1 MRDATISRNVA
12 ASVIRDKIGG
22 LRNAG
27 FVGSIHAEI
36 IESCARAVEQVPP
49 CELLSPM
56 NLEGMKLHINPEEKG
71 KDPRAEGWNAAIDY
85 IRSHSAIIIPAE
97 KLNAD
102 KEVVLRSDVLDE
114 FEWLLKVSGPN
125 AEICVEEVVRRI
137 KAREAVDVEYITH
150 AHWKY
155 SEIMYDPVYICSN
168 CGLEIE
174 ARIFSQIPTVGCPKC
189 RALMDEKA
197 VKKK

>member
-1 MRDATISRNVA
+1 MRDATISRNA
-12 ASVIRDKIGG
+12 AALVIRDKIGG

-56 NLEGMKLHINPEEKG
+56 NLEGMKLHIEPGEK
-71 KDPRAEGWNAAIDY
+71 DRRAEGWNAAIDY

-155 SEIMYDPVYICSN
+155 SEIMYDPVHICSN
-168 CGLEIE
+168 CGLEID
-174 ARIFSQIPTVGCPKC
+174 AKVFGQIPHNGCPKC
-189 RALMDEKA
+189 RALMDEKK
-197 VKKK
+197 VKE

>member
-1 MRDATISRNVA
+1 MKDAAISRNA
-12 ASVIRDKIGG
+12 AAQIIRDKIGG

-49 CELLSPM
+49 CELLAPM
-56 NLEGMKLHINPEEKG
+56 NLEGMKLHIEKG
-71 KDPRAEGWNAAIDY
+71 EKRDRRAEGWNEAIDY
-85 IRSHSAIIIPAE
+85 IMSHSAVIVPTE
-97 KLNAD
+97 QLNAD
-102 KEVVLRSDVLDE
+102 KELIHRKELVEE
-114 FEWLLKVSGPN
+114 FEWMLKVSGPDADISV
-125 AEICVEEVVRRI
+125 AEVIQRI
-137 KAREAVDVEYITH
+137 KAKEAAHVEDVTH

-155 SEIMYDPVYICSN
+155 SEFMYDPVYICSN
-168 CGLEIE
+168 CGLEID
-174 ARIFSQIPTVGCPKC
+174 AKVFAKIPTKGCPKC

>member
-1 MRDATISRNVA
+1 MRDATISRNAA
-12 ASVIRDKIGG
+12 ASVIRNKIGG

-49 CELLSPM
+49 CGLLSPM
-56 NLEGMKLHINPEEKG
+56 DLDGMKLHIEEGEKR
-71 KDPRAEGWNAAIDY
+71 DLRAEGWNEAIEY
-85 IRSHSAIIIPAE
+85 IKNHAKFFIPVE
-97 KLNAD
+97 KLNED
-102 KEVVLRSDVLDE
+102 EMLIFRSELIDE
-114 FEWLLKVSGPN
+114 FEWMIQVGGSNSDIG
-125 AEICVEEVVRRI
+125 VEEVVRRI
-137 KAREAVDVEYITH
+137 KEHKAVNVDTVTH

-174 ARIFSQIPTVGCPKC
+174 AKIFSQIPKVGCPKC
-189 RALMDEKA
+189 RALMDEMV

>member
-1 MRDATISRNVA
+1 MRDATISRNA
-12 ASVIRDKIGG
+12 AALVIRDKIGG

-56 NLEGMKLHINPEEKG
+56 NLEGMKLHIEPGEK
-71 KDPRAEGWNAAIDY
+71 DRRAEGWNAAIDY

-150 AHWKY
+150 AHWKHN
-155 SEIMYDPVYICSN
+155 EIMYDPVYICSN
-168 CGLEIE
+168 CGLEID
-174 ARIFSQIPTVGCPKC
+174 AKVFGQIPHNGCPKC
-189 RALMDEKA
+189 RALMDEKK
-197 VKKK
+197 VKK

>member
-56 NLEGMKLHINPEEKG
+56 NLEGMKLHIEPGEK
-71 KDPRAEGWNAAIDY
+71 DRRAEGWNAAIDY

-168 CGLEIE
+168 CGLEID
-174 ARIFSQIPTVGCPKC
+174 AKVFGQIPHNGCPKC
-189 RALMDEKA
+189 RALMDEKK
-197 VKKK
+197 VKK

>member
-1 MRDATISRNVA
+1 MKDAAISRNA
-12 ASVIRDKIGG
+12 AALVIRDKIGG

-56 NLEGMKLHINPEEKG
+56 NLEGMKLHIEEGEKR
-71 KDPRAEGWNAAIDY
+71 DRRAEGWNEAIEY
-85 IRSHSAIIIPAE
+85 IKSHSKIIIPAE
-97 KLNAD
+97 KPDAS
-102 KEVVLRSDVLDE
+102 KEVILREDALDE
-114 FEWLLKVSGPN
+114 FKWILKVSGPN

-137 KAREAVDVEYITH
+137 EAREAVDVEVVTH

-155 SEIMYDPVYICSN
+155 SEFMYDPVYICSN

-174 ARIFSQIPTVGCPKC
+174 AKVFSKIPTKGCPKC
-189 RALMDEKA
+189 RALMDEKV